1 MAGVLYDGF
10 TLQGTV
16 TGGASTTATLTRAV
30 TFYDFSVFAT
40 GAQGGGTITLQNA
53 GNAISDA
60 VACATDK
67 AVDRATTFD
76 DAQINANS
84 GVVITF
90 AAAGAATAGV
100 GNALCYVQ
108 GAGVNQ

>member
-1 MAGVLYDGF
+1 MAGVLYEGF

-30 TFYDFSVFAT
+30 TFYDFSVYAT
-40 GAQGGGTITLQNA
+40 GAQGGGSITLQNA

-67 AVDRATTFD
+67 AVARASTFD
-76 DAQINANS
+76 SDRISANA

-100 GNALCYVQ
+100 ANALCYVQ
-108 GAGVNQ
+108 GAGANQ